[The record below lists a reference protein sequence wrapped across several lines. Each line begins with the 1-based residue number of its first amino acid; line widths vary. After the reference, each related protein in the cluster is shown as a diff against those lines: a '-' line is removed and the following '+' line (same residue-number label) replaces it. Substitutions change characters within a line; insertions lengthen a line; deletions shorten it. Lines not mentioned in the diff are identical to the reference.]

1 MSQPQTQPKSSAAV
15 NMAVSL
21 ILALSKPA
29 MGESPDKADPRHHA
43 PVTALVEEPDYSWQG
58 LGTPEDP
65 FHAVI
70 AQLNAGSYP
79 AGNLY
84 H

>member
-1 MSQPQTQPKSSAAV
+1 MSQQQSQPKSSAAV

-43 PVTALVEEPDYSWQG
+43 PVTALLEEPDYSWQG

-65 FHAVI
+65 FLAVI
-70 AQLNAGSYP
+70 AQLNAGTYP
-79 AGNLY
+79 GGPTC